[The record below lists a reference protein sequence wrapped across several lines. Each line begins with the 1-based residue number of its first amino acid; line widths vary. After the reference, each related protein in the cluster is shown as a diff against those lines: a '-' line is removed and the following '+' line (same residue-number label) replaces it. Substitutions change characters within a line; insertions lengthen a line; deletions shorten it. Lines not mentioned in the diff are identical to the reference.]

1 MEKDMNARSCG
12 MKIARWLFLPVAI
25 ILAWPSASL
34 FAQEPMEE
42 VITTGTR
49 IRQDP
54 LEERAPILSISRED
68 LDRSGLAS
76 VGDFLQRL
84 SISGSPLNTKFNS
97 SGNFGFPPDGGGI
110 GAGATQV
117 DLRHFGC
124 KRVLVLMDGERWI
137 NGASA
142 SGVSSCVDLNN
153 IPMGVISNIE
163 VLTNGAGAV
172 YGSDAITG
180 VVNIITKSEVDGI
193 EMSGYVGEYDDDD
206 GETKEFSLSMGAKTD
221 EASAYVSLNY
231 YKQDEVKSSD
241 RGKAGFPVPNTGVT
255 RGSSGT
261 PQARIDFTDPN
272 TGNVIDCTLNDGVV
286 NDGLNNIPFYDPADP
301 CGASDD
307 FHPFSNEDRF
317 NFAAFNLLVTPSER
331 WNIFGKVTRDITENV
346 SAHLRGSFSRRESNN
361 TVAPEPIFIG
371 TGAGT
376 GGLPDAVSIDA
387 TNPYNPFGFSITA
400 PDDPEYFLGR
410 RPIEFTPRSYDQE
423 VDTWAMSAG
432 LDGSF
437 DALDRNFYWDF
448 NSMWSKNTADQLKE
462 GAINAAKLSRA
473 LGPVDECSPDGRGAG
488 GNFTPGAD
496 GCVPL
501 NLFGGQGA
509 NGEGSITPD
518 MLRYIGFVQ
527 HDQSEQELID
537 FTANLG
543 GSFMELPAGEW
554 RFAVGAEHREESGS
568 FQPDPIIVAGDSN
581 GVPSTP
587 TNGSFNVNE
596 FYGET
601 QIPILDGMRFAEHL
615 DVTLAARD
623 SDYNTSGSET
633 TKMFGVFW
641 QPYSDL
647 SLRYNFA
654 EGFRAPGIGELFG
667 NVSRFDADLADS
679 CSNFNVT
686 GVSQE
691 IINNCISQGVPADGS
706 YAQFNP
712 QISIATGGNKALEP
726 ETSDTT
732 TIGLS
737 YDASWVENVSWIDGL
752 SADITYYDIK
762 VDDAIQAVDAQTQL
776 DQCALTNDP
785 ALCGGISRTA
795 SGVINGF
802 ANQLSNIAQLE
813 SKGMDI
819 NLFYNSPAYR
829 WGEFGLSLYST
840 YIDEFSESSLGGNRD
855 LEGIEENDS
864 SIPEWKSTF
873 IVDWMLGNF
882 AASWTV
888 RYIDEVTEV
897 CSDGLDGSPNSFTQ
911 LGLCSSPN
919 TADESLS
926 KNDLD
931 STTYQDVQVTW
942 MPEFGDGQFALTLGA
957 NNIFDEDPPTCYS
970 CSLNGYDAGTYDA
983 PGQFYYLR
991 SQFAFGGE

>member
-1 MEKDMNARSCG
+1 
-12 MKIARWLFLPVAI
+12 
-25 ILAWPSASL
+25 
-34 FAQEPMEE
+34 
-42 VITTGTR
+42 
-49 IRQDP
+49 
-54 LEERAPILSISRED
+54 
-68 LDRSGLAS
+68 
-76 VGDFLQRL
+76 
-84 SISGSPLNTKFNS
+84 
-97 SGNFGFPPDGGGI
+97 
-110 GAGATQV
+110 
-117 DLRHFGC
+117 
-124 KRVLVLMDGERWI
+124 
-137 NGASA
+137 
-142 SGVSSCVDLNN
+142 
-153 IPMGVISNIE
+153 
-163 VLTNGAGAV
+163 
-172 YGSDAITG
+172 
-180 VVNIITKSEVDGI
+180 
-193 EMSGYVGEYDDDD
+193 
-206 GETKEFSLSMGAKTD
+206 
-221 EASAYVSLNY
+221 
-231 YKQDEVKSSD
+231 
-241 RGKAGFPVPNTGVT
+241 
-255 RGSSGT
+255 
-261 PQARIDFTDPN
+261 
-272 TGNVIDCTLNDGVV
+272 
-286 NDGLNNIPFYDPADP
+286 
-301 CGASDD
+301 
-307 FHPFSNEDRF
+307 
-317 NFAAFNLLVTPSER
+317 
-331 WNIFGKVTRDITENV
+331 
-346 SAHLRGSFSRRESNN
+346 
-361 TVAPEPIFIG
+361 
-371 TGAGT
+371 
-376 GGLPDAVSIDA
+376 
-387 TNPYNPFGFSITA
+387 
-400 PDDPEYFLGR
+400 
-410 RPIEFTPRSYDQE
+410 
-423 VDTWAMSAG
+423 MSAG
-432 LDGSF
+432 LEGSF

-462 GAINAAKLSRA
+462 GAINAAKLARA
-473 LGPVDECSPDGRGAG
+473 LGPVDDCSPDGRGAG
-488 GNFTPGAD
+488 GNFIPGPD

-501 NLFGGQGA
+501 NLFGGQGP
-509 NGEGSITPD
+509 NGDGSITPA
-518 MLRYIGFVQ
+518 MLSYIGFVQ

-543 GSFMELPAGEW
+543 GSVMELPAGEW
-554 RFAVGAEHREESGS
+554 RFAVGAEHREESGF

-587 TNGSFNVNE
+587 TRGSFNVNE

-601 QIPILDGMRFAEHL
+601 QIPILDGVRFAEQL

-667 NVSRFDADLADS
+667 NVSRFDATLTDS

-706 YAQFNP
+706 YVQFNP
-712 QISIATGGNKALEP
+712 QISIATGGNKNLDP

-737 YDASWVENVSWIDGL
+737 YDASWVENLSWVDRL
-752 SADITYYDIK
+752 SADFTYYDIK

-785 ALCGGISRTA
+785 TLCGGISRTA

-802 ANQLSNIAQLE
+802 ANQLSNIAKIE

-829 WGEFGLSLYST
+829 WGELGLSLFAT
-840 YIDEFSESSLGGNRD
+840 YVDEFEESSLGGSRD
-855 LEGIEENDS
+855 LQGIEENDS
-864 SIPEWKSTF
+864 AIPEWKSTF

-882 AASWTV
+882 SASWTM

-897 CSDGLDGSPNSFTQ
+897 CSDGADGSPNSFTQ

-919 TADESLS
+919 TADESQS

-931 STTYQDVQVTW
+931 STTYHDVQVTW
-942 MPEFGDGQFALTLGA
+942 MPEFGEGQFAVTLGA
-957 NNIFDEDPPTCYS
+957 NNVFDEDPPTCYS
-970 CSLNGYDAGTYDA
+970 CSLNGYDAATYDA

>member
-1 MEKDMNARSCG
+1 MNARCCG
-12 MKIARWLFLPVAI
+12 TKIARWLFLPLAM

-34 FAQEPMEE
+34 FAQGTEPMEE

-54 LEERAPILSISRED
+54 LEQRSPILSISRED

-76 VGDFLQRL
+76 VGDYLQRL

-137 NGASA
+137 KGSSA

-153 IPMGVISNIE
+153 IPMGIISKIE
-163 VLTNGAGAV
+163 VLTNGGGAI

-180 VVNIITKSEVDGI
+180 VVNVITRDEVDGI
-193 EMSGYVGEYDDDD
+193 ELSGYIGEYDDDD
-206 GETKEFSLSMGAKTD
+206 GETKEFSLSMGLKTD
-221 EASAYVSLNY
+221 EASGFLSINY
-231 YKQDEVKSSD
+231 YNQDQVKSSD
-241 RGKAGFPVPNTGVT
+241 RGDAGFPVPNTGVT

-272 TGNVIDCTLNDGVV
+272 TGTVIDCTLNDGVL

-301 CGASDD
+301 CGAADD

-317 NFAAFNLLVTPSER
+317 NFASFNLLVTPSER
-331 WNIFGKVTRDITENV
+331 WNIFGKVSRDITDNV
-346 SAHLRGSFSRRESNN
+346 SAHMRGSFSRRESNN
-361 TVAPEPIFIG
+361 TGAPEPIFIG
-371 TGAGT
+371 ADAGT
-376 GGLPDAVSIDA
+376 GALPDTVGVDV
-387 TNPYNPFGFSITA
+387 TNPYNPFGFTIDAINDINSFI
-400 PDDPEYFLGR
+400 GR
-410 RPIEFTPRSYDQE
+410 RPVEFAPRSYDQQ
-423 VDTWAMSAG
+423 VDTWAMGAG
-432 LDGSF
+432 LEGSF
-437 DALDRNFYWDF
+437 DAWDRGFYWDV
-448 NSMWSKNTADQLKE
+448 NSLWSKNTADQLKE
-462 GAINAAKLSRA
+462 GAINAAKLLKS
-473 LGPVDECSPDGRGAG
+473 LGPVDVCSPDGRDAA
-488 GNFTPGAD
+488 GNFTPGID

-501 NLFGGQGA
+501 NLFGGQGP
-509 NGEGSITPD
+509 NGEGSLTPA
-518 MLRYIGFVQ
+518 MLSYIGFVQ

-537 FTANLG
+537 FTANMG
-543 GSFMELPAGEW
+543 GTVMELPAGDW
-554 RFAVGAEHREESGS
+554 RFAVGVEHREEKGF
-568 FQPDPIIVAGDSN
+568 FQPDAIIVAGDTN

-587 TNGSFNVNE
+587 TKGSFNVNE
-596 FYGET
+596 FYVET
-601 QIPILDGMRFAEHL
+601 QVPILEGMRFAEKL
-615 DVTLAARD
+615 DVTLAVRD

-633 TKMFGVFW
+633 SPMYGLFW

-647 SLRYNFA
+647 SLRWNYS

-667 NVSRFDADLADS
+667 NVSRFDATLADS
-679 CSNFNVT
+679 CTDFNNS
-686 GVSQE
+686 GVSQTV
-691 IINNCISQGVPADGS
+691 IDNCIAQGVPADGS
-706 YAQFNP
+706 YVQFNP
-712 QISIATGGNKALEP
+712 QISISTGGNEDLSP
-726 ETSDTT
+726 ETSETT
-732 TIGLS
+732 TFGLS
-737 YDASWVENVSWIDGL
+737 YDASWAQNLSWIDSL

-762 VDDAIQAVDAQTQL
+762 LDDAIQAVDAQTQL
-776 DQCALTNDP
+776 DQCGLTNDA
-785 ALCGGISRTA
+785 ALCDGISRTA

-802 ANQLSNIAQLE
+802 ANQLSNIANLE
-813 SKGMDI
+813 SKGWDI
-819 NLFYNSPAYR
+819 NLFYHSPAYNF
-829 WGEFGLSLYST
+829 GEFGLSLYST
-840 YIDEFSESSLGGNRD
+840 YVDEFSESSIGGSRD

-882 AASWTV
+882 AASWTM
-888 RYIDEVTEV
+888 RYIDEVTED
-897 CSDGLDGSPNSFTQ
+897 CSDGLDGTPNSFTQ

-919 TADESLS
+919 TASEGQS

-931 STTYQDVQVTW
+931 STTYHDVQVTW
-942 MPEFGDGQFALTLGA
+942 MPEFGDGQLAVTVGA
-957 NNIFDEDPPTCYS
+957 NNVLDEDPPTCYS

>member
-1 MEKDMNARSCG
+1 MDVRSCVSR
-12 MKIARWLFLPVAI
+12 IARWLFLPVAI
-25 ILAWPSASL
+25 ILALPSASL
-34 FAQEPMEE
+34 FAQNQEPMEE

-54 LEERAPILSISRED
+54 LEERAPILNITRED

-153 IPMGVISNIE
+153 IPMGVISSIE

-180 VVNIITKSEVDGI
+180 VVNIITKDEVDGI
-193 EMSGYVGEYDDDD
+193 EISGYVGEYDEDD

-221 EASAYVSLNY
+221 EASAYVSINY
-231 YKQDEVKSSD
+231 YKQDEVKSRD
-241 RGKAGFPVPNTGVT
+241 RGQAGFPVPNTGVT

-272 TGNVIDCTLNDGVV
+272 TGNVIDCTLNDGVL

-301 CGASDD
+301 CGAGDD
-307 FHPFSNEDRF
+307 FHPFTGDDRF

-346 SAHLRGSFSRRESNN
+346 SAHVRGSFSRRESNN

-376 GGLPDAVSIDA
+376 GGLPDSVSIDV
-387 TNPYNPFGFSITA
+387 TNPYNPFGFSILA
-400 PDDPEYFLGR
+400 PDDPNYFLGR
-410 RPIEFTPRSYDQE
+410 RPVEYTPRSFDQE

-432 LDGSF
+432 LEGSF

-462 GAINAAKLSRA
+462 GAINAAKLARS
-473 LGPVDECSPDGRGAG
+473 LGPVDDCSPDGRGAG
-488 GNFTPGAD
+488 GNFIPGPD

-501 NLFGGQGA
+501 NLFGGQGP
-509 NGEGSITPD
+509 NGDGSITPA
-518 MLRYIGFVQ
+518 MLSYIGFVQ

-543 GSFMELPAGEW
+543 GSVMELPAGEW
-554 RFAVGAEHREESGS
+554 RFAVGAEHREESGF

-587 TNGSFNVNE
+587 TRGSFNVNE

-601 QIPILDGMRFAEHL
+601 QIPILDGVRFAEQL

-667 NVSRFDADLADS
+667 NVSRFDATLTDS

-691 IINNCISQGVPADGS
+691 IINNCIAQGVPADGS
-706 YAQFNP
+706 YVQFNP
-712 QISIATGGNKALEP
+712 QISIATGGNKNLDP

-737 YDASWVENVSWIDGL
+737 YDASWVENLSWVDRL
-752 SADITYYDIK
+752 SADFTYYDIK

-785 ALCGGISRTA
+785 TLCGGISRTA

-802 ANQLSNIAQLE
+802 ANQLSNIAKIE

-829 WGEFGLSLYST
+829 WGELGLSLYAT
-840 YIDEFSESSLGGNRD
+840 YVDEFEESSLGGSRD
-855 LEGIEENDS
+855 LQGIEENDS
-864 SIPEWKSTF
+864 AIPEWKSTF
-873 IVDWMLGNF
+873 IVDWMLGDF
-882 AASWTV
+882 SASWTM

-897 CSDGLDGSPNSFTQ
+897 CSDGADGSPNSFTQ

-919 TADESLS
+919 TADESQS

-931 STTYQDVQVTW
+931 STTYHDVQVTW
-942 MPEFGDGQFALTLGA
+942 MPEFGEGQFAVTLGA
-957 NNIFDEDPPTCYS
+957 NNVFDEDPPTCYS
-970 CSLNGYDAGTYDA
+970 CSLNGYDAATYDA